1 MNEELVKAKV
11 AARKAAADVVS
22 LGIDEEARVITECS
36 NGNVGVVSYAFWEWI
51 RDAALERVPLPVTEP
66 KVMRAKPMTDEQA
79 RRFEKENIPFGQ
91 HANTRVGSVPL
102 QYLRWLADQPFI
114 DELRA
119 YLANE
124 TVARQE

>member
-11 AARKAAADVVS
+11 AARKEATDVLAFVV
-22 LGIDEEARVITECS
+22 GEAT
-36 NGNVGVVSYAFWEWI
+36 VVAKDNEPTVVRAFWEVI

-66 KVMRAKPMTDEQA
+66 KVLRAKPMTDEQA
-79 RRFEKENIPFGQ
+79 HRFEKEIIPFGQ

-124 TVARQE
+124 TVARQGD